1 MRRKPPAFATSIR
14 WQSVNVVSQVL
25 LQLVFIMLLA
35 RLISKAD
42 FGVMSIALVVVGFIE
57 IFAQIGIGPSLIQR
71 KNLQPEN
78 IRAAFHFSLALGGV
92 FFAMMYGAAP
102 WVGAWFNSDTLTE
115 VLRWIAFSFILS
127 SIALVPRSL
136 LIRQM
141 QFKRLFL
148 AALFSMALG
157 NLGIGLGLA
166 YAGYGIWAYVGAL
179 LSQNALLGMAYWII
193 RPDGSRQIW
202 GAWSWPDLRSM
213 LVYGG
218 KSTVFNWLNY
228 TSTKV
233 DTLIVG
239 EFNQSHAASTGGWS
253 STGVYDRSA
262 HLMSLPITILG
273 KLGDS
278 VLFSGMSA
286 LQSDAK
292 ALNRVLVRGLGLI
305 AWVIFPGSL
314 ALAWFSTEV
323 AVILLGEEYIEA
335 GSVVRV
341 LFLGVGFRSLIKLA
355 DAVVRATDR
364 LVPAIAIK
372 SLYLIGLSG
381 SAWWTMQRGLGIE
394 GVAWAVTGCTLLQ
407 FVVYFSWMTP
417 ALKLPWSTFF
427 RSIAPGL
434 SGLILAA
441 PGYWVIGSFG
451 FEWIDQDGTLVAWA
465 LGVQVALVVC
475 WSILVWT
482 ILAMRNPAVLDGG
495 DEELRTKWTAY
506 LPKWSQKL
514 IRK

>member
-1 MRRKPPAFATSIR
+1 MRRQPPAFATSIR

-42 FGVMSIALVVVGFIE
+42 FGIMSIALVVVGFIE

-78 IRAAFHFSLALGGV
+78 IRAAFHFSLGLGGV
-92 FFAMMYGAAP
+92 FFLLMYVAAP
-102 WVGAWFNSDTLTE
+102 WIGEWFNSDVLTN
-115 VLRWIAFSFILS
+115 VLRWISFSFILS
-127 SIALVPRSL
+127 SIALIPRSL
-136 LIRQM
+136 LIRHM
-141 QFKRLFL
+141 QFKRLF
-148 AALFSMALG
+148 AAAFISMAIG

-179 LSQNALLGMAYWII
+179 LSQNALLGIAYWLI
-193 RPDGSRQIW
+193 RPEGSRHIW
-202 GAWSWPDLRSM
+202 GKWSWPDLRSM

-239 EFNQSHAASTGGWS
+239 EFNQSNAASTGGWS

-286 LQSDAK
+286 LQSDTQ
-292 ALNRVLVRGLGLI
+292 ALNRVLMRGLGLI

-323 AVILLGEEYIEA
+323 AVILLGKEYLEA
-335 GSVVRV
+335 GAVVRI

-355 DAVVRATDR
+355 DATVRATDR
-364 LVPAIAIK
+364 LIPAIFIK
-372 SLYLIGLSG
+372 SFYLIGIACT
-381 SAWWTMQRGLGIE
+381 AWWAMQQGFGIRGGCMGSHRLHIGAIYRLFRLDYTCFE
-394 GVAWAVTGCTLLQ
+394 SHLECLWPLHCARPHWNSDSRAW
-407 FVVYFSWMTP
+407 
-417 ALKLPWSTFF
+417 
-427 RSIAPGL
+427 
-434 SGLILAA
+434 
-441 PGYWVIGSFG
+441 
-451 FEWIDQDGTLVAWA
+451 
-465 LGVQVALVVC
+465 
-475 WSILVWT
+475 ILVH
-482 ILAMRNPAVLDGG
+482 
-495 DEELRTKWTAY
+495 
-506 LPKWSQKL
+506 
-514 IRK
+514 